1 MVSSFTIEIEDK
13 SDDVIVS
20 LKWGGTLMDYN
31 EQLLQLQENISQ
43 KKSVEA
49 KVKELKAQK
58 NELNHKIYTLKKTMK
73 REQSDVERL
82 EKTSLSALFYT
93 MLGQK
98 EEKLEKE
105 KVEAYAAKVKYDSAV
120 TELSLLEEDLQ
131 HMEAKLGDIIADEQ
145 KYNALL
151 EEKTEAIKVTGSID
165 AERIFQLEEQIA
177 EQKNYKKEIKEALS
191 AGTLALGTAL
201 SILSSL
207 DNAQAWGTYDLM
219 SRGMM
224 AGMVKHSYLDEA
236 QSKVIT
242 LQSQLRKL
250 KTELADV
257 TIYAEMKVNV
267 EGFLRF
273 ADCFY
278 DGLFLDWA
286 VLDKIGQSKSS
297 VQSVKTQIENILSKL
312 HRMEMSVDQMIQQ
325 LELERDN
332 VVKEAIL

>member
-1 MVSSFTIEIEDK
+1 
-13 SDDVIVS
+13 
-20 LKWGGTLMDYN
+20 
-31 EQLLQLQENISQ
+31 
-43 KKSVEA
+43 
-49 KVKELKAQK
+49 
-58 NELNHKIYTLKKTMK
+58 
-73 REQSDVERL
+73 
-82 EKTSLSALFYT
+82 LFYT